1 MGIGDHWRPSGLCV
15 VTAAML
21 LSACGQ
27 AGTQAATSTQPA
39 TTTITNVAGGESVDF
54 THPDFA
60 PALKVAA
67 DSIPSASQLPFAAVF
82 PTATAGTPATVWAT
96 NADSYPAGLAFI
108 GASWDT
114 NSPVGAFFLNEALQP
129 GYNTQ
134 SDIDQMINGCANCSE
149 TKLVQITPTI
159 RAALRVASQVTSV
172 IWIQGDYLFEL
183 TGPVDTFSA
192 ADSQKV
198 ASETATKFAA
208 TAASPAPTS
217 ASNGQ

>member
-1 MGIGDHWRPSGLCV
+1 MCV
-15 VTAAML
+15 LTAALL

-27 AGTQAATSTQPA
+27 AGTEAATSTQPA
-39 TTTITNVAGGESVDF
+39 TTTITDVAGGESVDF

-96 NADSYPAGLAFI
+96 NADRYPAGLAFI

-129 GYNTQ
+129 GYNAQ
-134 SDIDQMINGCANCSE
+134 SDINKLAHSCTDCTEN
-149 TKLVQITPTI
+149 KLVAVTPAI
-159 RAALRVASQVTSV
+159 QGALLAGAPVTS
-172 IWIQGDYLFEL
+172 ITWIQGDYLLEL
-183 TGPVDTFSA
+183 MGPADTFTIDHA
-192 ADSQKV
+192 QKV
-198 ASETATKFAA
+198 ASEIATKFAA